1 MRRYSLAV
9 RRLVLALTCTVFA
22 SLAVVASAQAVVAND
37 AGTNYGVALVPNT
50 SLPGSLQDNWN
61 GACNDPSLAP
71 ELTWQTTGLVS
82 PLCYHGGSV
91 LDGNETYVLT
101 WDPERDYWA
110 TTRQYL
116 EQFLSDV
123 AAASGSFSSPFAV
136 TPQYTESSNG
146 QIVGRAANTSVFAG
160 GCIDYGNNS
169 GDPSD
174 NGYTCQFGANHPS
187 GAGNDYPVNGCPQ
200 SGNNV
205 WTGQPNGPISTS
217 ANDVCLT
224 DAQIKTELQAM
235 LPQMGLPGGTVVKS
249 GIQLKPLVDV
259 LLPPGV
265 EVCLDSAGHLCSA
278 NSNAASTQAQF
289 CSYHSQVELDSTM
302 VTYVVQPWTAQWG
315 QGAGCDDPA
324 APDITL
330 PVDQLTL
337 AQQVGQKL
345 VSPLSQANIAA
356 IVDPDVVDGWYGVGG
371 TEINDNGCFPLGGT
385 LDNVSINGATY
396 ALQRE
401 FNNAGAIETD
411 PNALPC
417 SGTVLLNPA
426 FVVPGPVD
434 VGDTVMF
441 DGSVTASTL
450 MVHNGAYQWNFG
462 DGTTGTGPS
471 VDHQYSNPGNYQVK
485 LTVTDRGGNTAS
497 ISQTVQVLGANGQ
510 PAPPP
515 ASSGSSSGSGSGSAS
530 PSGLHV
536 RLQLLPQSLKAVL
549 RNGIS
554 VRVTSNAPANGIATV
569 SITRA
574 SAKKAH
580 IQVGRSQSVRIGLGT
595 VSSVKNGSVTLHLY
609 LSKGMAKK
617 LSRLHEVAMT
627 VRLALVA
634 PGNRSIAIVAA
645 GRY

>member
-1 MRRYSLAV
+1 MRRYSLIA
-9 RRLVLALTCTVFA
+9 RRIIVALSCTLVA
-22 SLAVVASAQAVVAND
+22 SLAVAAGAQAVVAND
-37 AGTNYGVALVPNT
+37 AGTNYGVALLPNT

-71 ELTWQTTGLVS
+71 ELTWQTTGLIS

-91 LDGNETYVLT
+91 LQGNESYVLT
-101 WDPERDYWA
+101 WDPDRRYWA
-110 TTRQYL
+110 TTRQNV

-123 AAASGSFSSPFAV
+123 AASSGGFSSPFAV

-160 GCIDYGNNS
+160 GCIDYGNNI

-174 NGYTCQFGANHPS
+174 SGYTCQFGANHPS
-187 GAGNDYPVNGCPQ
+187 GAGNSYPANGCPQ

-205 WTGQPNGPISTS
+205 WTGQPNGPISTTP
-217 ANDVCLT
+217 NDVCLT

-235 LPQMGLPGGTVVKS
+235 LPQMGLPGGEVSVS
-249 GIQLKPLVDV
+249 GKQLSPVVDV

-278 NSNAASTQAQF
+278 NSNSASTEAQF

-315 QGAGCDDPA
+315 QGVGCDDPA
-324 APDITL
+324 APNITL

-337 AQQVGQKL
+337 AQQVAQKL

-356 IVDPDVVDGWYGVGG
+356 LVDPDVVDGWYGVGG
-371 TEINDNGCFPLGGT
+371 TEINDNGCVPLGGT
-385 LDNVSINGATY
+385 LDNVSINGDTW

-417 SGTVLLNPA
+417 TGTVLLNPA

-434 VGDTVMF
+434 VGDTVLF

-485 LTVTDRGGNTAS
+485 LTVTDRGGNTSS
-497 ISQTVQVLGANGQ
+497 ITQTIQVLGANGQ

-515 ASSGSSSGSGSGSAS
+515 ASSGSGSGSGSAS
-530 PSGLHV
+530 PSRLQV

-549 RNGIS
+549 RSGIS

-569 SITRA
+569 SITRG

-580 IQVGRSQSVRIGLGT
+580 IKVGRSQSVRIGLGT
-595 VSSVKNGSVTLHLY
+595 VSSVKNGTVTLRLY